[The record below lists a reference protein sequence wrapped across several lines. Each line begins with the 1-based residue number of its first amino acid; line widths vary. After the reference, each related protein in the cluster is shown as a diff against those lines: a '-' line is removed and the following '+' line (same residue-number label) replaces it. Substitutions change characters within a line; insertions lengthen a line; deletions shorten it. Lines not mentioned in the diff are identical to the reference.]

1 MGYEVKK
8 GDGWYK
14 IAKSQG
20 IDVNELLA
28 LNNATLDTMLHPGQ
42 QIKTSKPALVSK
54 KESTKQ
60 ENAKSETP
68 TQETV
73 PTESEQVN
81 PMNPYGTY
89 VTWTPTYKKGENCG
103 VDGCAQYANDSLR
116 GHVDAKKRPLYS
128 WNTTGGDAWTRLSRG
143 SAKMIYSGYDSEDYD
158 RTKFSNAASDARN
171 FKAADRLL
179 KEFDSKTLDPNKTY
193 MVNMFYKGSPFR
205 REAWE
210 NAEGGTTGTHTGNLY
225 FNKDT
230 NRWHVSHNVHGTV
243 YDDDFIKIQG
253 SRGRYGVTAIAEA
266 VAKDYTE
273 DDRRADYRR
282 RKPMRGWIR
291 DKLNMWKAGGT
302 LIPKAQAGLPITYDV
317 PRRSNG
323 DWDYNTAAPEGYDLS
338 SIGITRTY
346 NGQKTY
352 GNSDS
357 LPIAHSLQYVNSRL
371 AELAN
376 RYNLSIDEARMLLGN
391 SQAVM
396 WNESGGGSS
405 KKVNPRTNEVVDST
419 AYNSKD
425 NNPLY
430 MLGVRTVNSIL
441 GRDTSEGYGRVKVKD
456 LQTLPNYSAETEQEL
471 STYPKRSPQFS
482 GLSTFASMAQRYNKL
497 KDMFKDDVSL
507 IYGEDGALNEL
518 GHALLLTSHNQG
530 FDNIQKNYD
539 KYKQSGDINE
549 LEQYKTFRYPRLSL
563 QIIRGHNI
571 EGSKPMQLPEV
582 VVTPKK

>member
-28 LNNATLDTMLHPGQ
+28 LNNATLETMLHPGQ
-42 QIKTSKPALVSK
+42 QIKTSKPVLVPKTVSVK
-54 KESTKQ
+54 PEDTNSEASIQKVA
-60 ENAKSETP
+60 ENEP
-68 TQETV
+68 
-73 PTESEQVN
+73 EQVN

-89 VTWTPTYKKGENCG
+89 VAWTPTYKKGENCG
-103 VDGCAQYANDSLR
+103 VNGCAQYANDSLR

-158 RTKFSNAASDARN
+158 RTKFSNAASDTRN

-243 YDDDFIKIQG
+243 YDDDFLKIQG

-273 DDRRADYRR
+273 DDRREDYRQR
-282 RKPMRGWIR
+282 NPIRGWFR
-291 DKLNMWKAGGT
+291 DKLGIWKKGGT
-302 LIPKAQAGLPITYDV
+302 LIPKANKGLPITYNV
-317 PRRSNG
+317 SKRNNG

-346 NGQKTY
+346 DGQKTY

-357 LPIAHSLQYVNSRL
+357 LPIAHSLQYINNRL
-371 AELAN
+371 PELAN
-376 RYNLSIDEARMLLGN
+376 RYNLSVDEARMLLGN

-405 KKVNPRTNEVVDST
+405 KKVNPRTNEVVDSS
-419 AYNSKD
+419 AYNAKD

-456 LQTLPNYSAETEQEL
+456 LRDLPNYSSETEQEL
-471 STYPKRSPQFS
+471 NSYPKRTPHFS

-507 IYGEDGALNEL
+507 IYGEDGSLNEL

-549 LEQYKTFRYPRLSL
+549 LEQYKTFRYPKLSL
-563 QIIRGHNI
+563 QLIRGHNI
-571 EGSKPMQLPEV
+571 AGSKPTQLPEV
-582 VVTPKK
+582 VVTPNK